1 MCFYFLELMFKMN
14 FLSVFKV
21 LLALLILFTSFPIIA
36 LERNEILAKS
46 IAVLKLNEKA
56 LGYDSR
62 KQVYEKYL
70 EVKDEVKSDFISGN
84 QYAAIDV
91 YLLLDGLVEDNLQSL
106 QTLLATND
114 NELLEKELA
123 SALSYQDAQKLAFAL
138 KQNKTAFQTEFV
150 IKNNEISKK
159 CIYTVNGHEL
169 KNKKIFQ
176 TPSEIPVYVGA
187 YCDDNTFE
195 IKKIQSESLQKQYV
209 ISFSDYNKIFFDKE
223 DSSDMRIP
231 NPGHAK
237 YQSEAQNNSY
247 SEEMETEDFQ
257 KESIETGIQGQQFFG
272 TLEAENIYNSGFNSG
287 MILTSYTKIQHQNF
301 LAVIDFA
308 SVNRDYTTLRKNLNP
323 ELDSTTMTQKQKGFF
338 IRPAL
343 GLEYDFFKN
352 STRFDLVLDVLA
364 TMTILRTENDN
375 GINTQKGFGIQTHF
389 GPSLLLGK
397 HFKTSIQTSLG
408 QDFGEIQGMS
418 VGAIIALGYVF

>member
-1 MCFYFLELMFKMN
+1 MS
-14 FLSVFKV
+14 FLSIFKV
-21 LLALLILFTSFPIIA
+21 ILVLLIFLISFPIIA
-36 LERNEILAKS
+36 LERNEILEKS
-46 IAVLKLNEKA
+46 IDILKLNEKA
-56 LGYDSR
+56 LGYDTR
-62 KQVYEKYL
+62 QQVYEKYL
-70 EVKDEVKSDFISGN
+70 EIKEEIKSDFISGN
-84 QYAAIDV
+84 QHAAIDV

-106 QTLLATND
+106 QALLATNN

-138 KQNKTAFQTEFV
+138 KQNKTAFQTEFI

-159 CIYTVNGHEL
+159 CVYVVNGHEL

-209 ISFSDYNKIFFDKE
+209 IRFSDYNKIFFDKKNA
-223 DSSDMRIP
+223 SSMPIP
-231 NPGHAK
+231 NPGHAR
-237 YQSEAQNNSY
+237 YQSADQNSHDGD
-247 SEEMETEDFQ
+247 SEEMETDDFR
-257 KESIETGIQGQQFFG
+257 KDSIETGIQGQQFFG
-272 TLEAENIYNSGFNSG
+272 TLEAENIYNAGFNSG
-287 MILTSYTKIQHQNF
+287 MILTSYTKIQHGSF

-308 SVNRDYTTLRKNLNP
+308 SVSRDYTTLRKNLNP
-323 ELDSTTMTQKQKGFF
+323 ELDSTTITQKQNGFF
-338 IRPAL
+338 IRPAF

-352 STRFDLVLDVLA
+352 SNRFDLALDVLA
-364 TMTILRTENDN
+364 TMTILRTEAYGANMQ
-375 GINTQKGFGIQTHF
+375 TGFGVQTHF

-397 HFKTSIQTSLG
+397 HFKASIQTSLG

-418 VGAIIALGYVF
+418 VGGVVTLGYVF